1 MANLKNKEQVKL
13 QSGTPPKG
21 EELNAFTNGASKKVK
36 PETKPTKPQADET
49 LNPDLTSQNDI

>member
-1 MANLKNKEQVKL
+1 MATANDKDEVNP

-21 EELNAFTNGASKKVK
+21 EELDAFTNGASKKVT
-36 PETKPTKPQADET
+36 PITKPTKPQADQT